1 MKNILLGYFFIFLLG
16 MTACFDDDSK
26 SGITDVSDIEIEGL
40 RDTSIISYNGSKLEI
55 FPKIKTDYP
64 EEKLSYAW
72 YMYSTKE
79 AGEFAAGFENGYH
92 GRKIAE
98 GKNLSYEVNL
108 PSDTYT
114 FIFEV
119 VSNENEYTKTATMK
133 VAVVTAYSKGFYILK
148 EDESGDTE
156 LDLFNQN
163 GLRENL
169 MKKLLGAS
177 LAGKPKNLCVT
188 QNHPYIDDETQ
199 KMGVA
204 NVIHVFTDKNE
215 FRAFRTEDMVEVF
228 NRSNLLFEGMAV
240 DEAPCSMIRAT
251 FGIYYISN
259 KGVYVTSAGDYGGG
273 SGKFG
278 IPNGNGGSQFVQP
291 AGDPTASLFLWNEGD
306 HHLDLFDGSTVSSMN
321 YEDKMPIGMIERNL
335 ECISCG
341 INFVGSEKMVYFLC
355 EDQASGT
362 RYLYLIAGVGQDEVT
377 EIRKLDA
384 ELHIAQGEQVA
395 GNALTASV
403 IYTIHNNRLWAY
415 NWDSGEEFEVP
426 LPGIGSGELL
436 AFVSNQYLNIGFM
449 SNKRSEN
456 FNNLIIG
463 TQNGNQYK
471 LYFYDSLVGA
481 SPVREAK
488 DVICGVGQVKCV
500 RYATSLL
507 FDMNDLMS
515 FDAPSFPY
523 YN

>member
-1 MKNILLGYFFIFLLG
+1 MKNILLGSFFLFCLG
-16 MTACFDDDSK
+16 MAACFDDSSQ
-26 SGITDVSDIEIEGL
+26 SGTGDVSDIEIEGL
-40 RDTSIISYNGSKLEI
+40 RDTSIISYSGNRLEI
-55 FPKIKTDYP
+55 SPMIKTGYP
-64 EEKLSYAW
+64 EDELNFAW
-72 YMYSTKE
+72 YMYSSKE
-79 AGEFAAGFENGYH
+79 AGEFAAGFEEGYR

-108 PSDTYT
+108 PSDMYT

-119 VSNENEYTKTATMK
+119 VSNGNEYTKTATMK
-133 VAVVTAYSKGFYILK
+133 VAVTTAYSKGFYILK
-148 EDESGDTE
+148 EDENGDTE

-169 MKKLLGAS
+169 MKELLGAS
-177 LAGKPKNLCVT
+177 LSGKPRNLCVT
-188 QNHPYIDDETQ
+188 QNHPYIDEETQ

-204 NVIHVFTDKNE
+204 NMVHVFTDKNE

-228 NRSNLLFEGMAV
+228 NRSNLLFEGMGA
-240 DEAPCSMIRAT
+240 DEAPCSMLRST
-251 FGIYYISN
+251 FGIYYVSN
-259 KGVYVTSAGDYGGG
+259 KGVYVTGAGDSGNG
-273 SGKFG
+273 SGRFG
-278 IPNGNGGSQFVQP
+278 IPNGNGGSQFIQS
-291 AGDPTASLFLWNEGD
+291 AGDPTAGLAFWNEGS
-306 HHLDLFDGSTVSSMN
+306 HHLDFFDGSTVSPMN
-321 YEDKMPIGMIERNL
+321 YEDKMPDGMVEGNL
-335 ECISCG
+335 ECLSCG

-355 EDQASGT
+355 EDQVSSM

-377 EIRKLDA
+377 ELRKLDA
-384 ELHIAQGEQVA
+384 ALYIAQGEQVA

-415 NWDSGEEFEVP
+415 NWDSGEEFEVA
-426 LPGIGSGELL
+426 LPGIGSGESLS
-436 AFVSNQYLNIGFM
+436 FVSNQFLNIWFA

-456 FNNLIIG
+456 FNHLIVG
-463 TQNGNQYK
+463 TRNGKEYK

-481 SPVREAK
+481 TPVREAK
-488 DVICGVGQVKCV
+488 DVICGVGQVRCV

-507 FDMNDLMS
+507 FDANDLMS